1 MPAVRWPID
10 PRPGQREVAE
20 ELASLLIEGK
30 RVAFSAQT
38 GWGKTMTVIAALIET
53 KFFPVV
59 WLVRSL
65 TVGKRV
71 AEDAAL
77 WGLTTFIAGGRERT
91 CLIKESVEDA
101 NDYCR
106 YYKYRCPY
114 FRLPHYIPNVSSFV
128 ELVERGREEKWC
140 PYFAQDLVQTDVVV
154 QNYFRRM
161 KLYRTPKTLVYDEAH
176 NLLLPRERTYKISK
190 IAERIAVAK
199 QLGASEKLLLALESL
214 MKYMLVRDGPLDA
227 SLYLDEDR
235 MEELRKLH
243 VQGLEQGLSL
253 RPLLDITS
261 FAYIEGERVVV
272 YAPPTLPPHRP
283 AVFVSATLPPG
294 SEALLSTDAIVK
306 VPWQTKP
313 PCRIVTSV
321 TTRYEEFDGRM
332 ALYYKKLI
340 IKIGKE
346 HRRVLVFAP
355 SERVARELRGIATFE
370 ECEPPPNWEGVL
382 LLRARGRY
390 AEGVNLPA
398 DAVVIAGAPY
408 LPPSVGEWI
417 ARQLKR
423 AGVADPVKAALDIP
437 MLITTLQSVG
447 RAWRDPKKP
456 PHVVLADYRFEKY
469 SNILAEY
476 FTLE

>member
-1 MPAVRWPID
+1 
-10 PRPGQREVAE
+10 
-20 ELASLLIEGK
+20 
-30 RVAFSAQT
+30 
-38 GWGKTMTVIAALIET
+38 MTIIAALTEA
-53 KFFPVV
+53 KLLPAV

-65 TVGKRV
+65 TLGRRV

-91 CLIKESVEDA
+91 CLLDVEDA
-101 NDYCR
+101 NDYCKYYR
-106 YYKYRCPY
+106 YKCPY
-114 FRLPHYIPNVSSFV
+114 FRLPLYVPHTTSYA
-128 ELVERGREEKWC
+128 ELMEKGREEKWC
-140 PYFAQDLVQTDVVV
+140 PYYAQDLVRADIVV

-161 KLYRTPKTLVYDEAH
+161 KPYRAPKAFVYDEAH
-176 NLLLPRERTYKISK
+176 NLLLPRERTYTISQIVEA
-190 IAERIAVAK
+190 IALAK
-199 QLGASEKLLLALESL
+199 QLGASEKLLRGLESL
-214 MKYMLVRDGPLDA
+214 VRYMLVRDGPIDA
-227 SLYLDEDR
+227 TLYVDEAC
-235 MEELRKLH
+235 MEELRRLH
-243 VQGLEQGLSL
+243 VQGLERGLSL
-253 RPLLDITS
+253 RRLLDLSVT
-261 FAYIEGERVVV
+261 YVEGERVTV
-272 YAPPTLPPHRP
+272 YAPPGLPLFRP
-283 AVFVSATLPPG
+283 VVYVSATLPPG
-294 SEALLSTDAIVK
+294 SEALLGTDAIIK
-306 VPWQTKP
+306 VPWQIKP
-313 PCRIVTSV
+313 LCKIVTSV

-346 HRRVLVFAP
+346 YRRVLVFAP

-370 ECEPPPNWEGVL
+370 ECEPPLNWEGIL

-390 AEGVNLPA
+390 AEGVDLPA

-423 AGVADPVKAALDIP
+423 AGAADPVKAALDIP

-456 PHVVLADYRFEKY
+456 PHVVLADYRFERY
-469 SNILAEY
+469 SNVLAEY